1 MENIIADISIAET
14 DLPLVSDCDMLT
26 ATENFRHMDRTADFN
41 DMIYVT
47 DGMMYVTEC
56 DIDYEIGAG
65 ELLFLKIRDFKR
77 HPLGV
82 CSFYAE
88 RGTDQRENLSSEEN
102 ERTFGK
108 HYRGKA
114 FKAVRDLS
122 QLG

>member
-41 DMIYVT
+41 DMIYIT

-65 ELLFLKIRDFKR
+65 ELLFLKKGCAI
-77 HPLGV
+77 
-82 CSFYAE
+82 S
-88 RGTDQRENLSSEEN
+88 ENTRL
-102 ERTFGK
+102 
-108 HYRGKA
+108 
-114 FKAVRDLS
+114 
-122 QLG
+122 